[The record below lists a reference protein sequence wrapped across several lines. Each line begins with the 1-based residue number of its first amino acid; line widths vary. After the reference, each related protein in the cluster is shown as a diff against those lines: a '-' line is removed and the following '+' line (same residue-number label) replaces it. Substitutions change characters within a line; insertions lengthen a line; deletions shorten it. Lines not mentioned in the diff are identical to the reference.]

1 MSVAKNL
8 DTPVDANQC
17 TDNVCTA
24 GVPSLPNSAAGLVC
38 TQMGGKVCSGA
49 GACVGCVVGADCTS
63 GVCTAN
69 VCAAASCTDGVMNG
83 TETGLD
89 CGGSCAA
96 CLGAACTTA
105 SNCASGA
112 CTGNVCATVN
122 GCDMST
128 ATKVTVT
135 STIVTFANGNLT
147 YAPKC
152 IKVTQGTVVTFNG
165 NFVSHPLLGGEVV
178 GGVGTPASGGPFM
191 TLVNTGTSTPYT
203 MSTTGTFPYYCTAH
217 ASLNMD
223 GVVFVVP

>member
-1 MSVAKNL
+1 
-8 DTPVDANQC
+8 
-17 TDNVCTA
+17 
-24 GVPSLPNSAAGLVC
+24 
-38 TQMGGKVCSGA
+38 MGGKVCSGA

-165 NFVSHPLLGGEVV
+165 NFVSHPLLGGTVT
-178 GGVGTPASGGPFM
+178 GGVGTPASSGPF
-191 TLVNTGTSTPYT
+191 TALVNTGTSTPNT

-217 ASLNMD
+217 AGSGMT
-223 GVVFVVP
+223 GAVFVIP